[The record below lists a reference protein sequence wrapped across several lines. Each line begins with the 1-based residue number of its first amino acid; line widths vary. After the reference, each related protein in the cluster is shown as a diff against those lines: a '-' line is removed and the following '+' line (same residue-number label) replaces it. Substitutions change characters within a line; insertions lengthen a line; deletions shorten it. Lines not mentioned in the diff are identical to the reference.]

1 MSLLSNFILV
11 GDFNVNLCNPHCPLL
26 LKLQSF
32 ASSLYLTQVVS
43 EPTRCS
49 SSSNS
54 LIDLVYIYRLPQ
66 ISSVVQPSLHWPIQI
81 IWAFMF
87 PLQQVLPRAI
97 QRELDVPSG
106 DIHSLILKELVS
118 ALARLI
124 GTRCLLQETS
134 ISAGPI
140 GKLDFWK

>member
-1 MSLLSNFILV
+1 MLIYVTLTALYY
-11 GDFNVNLCNPHCPLL
+11 FNSRVLL
-26 LKLQSF
+26 LVYISPKLSPNQLV
-32 ASSLYLTQVVS
+32 AHPVPIHLLTWS
-43 EPTRCS
+43 
-49 SSSNS
+49 
-54 LIDLVYIYRLPQ
+54 IYRLPQ

-118 ALARLI
+118 ALARPI
-124 GTRCLLQETS
+124 GTRCLLQET
-134 ISAGPI
+134 
-140 GKLDFWK
+140 